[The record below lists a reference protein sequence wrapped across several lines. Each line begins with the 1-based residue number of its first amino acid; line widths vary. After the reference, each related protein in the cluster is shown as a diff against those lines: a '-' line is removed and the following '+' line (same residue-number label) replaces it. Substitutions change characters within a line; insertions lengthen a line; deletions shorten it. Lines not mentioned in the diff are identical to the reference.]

1 MFAGERGMTSRIPSP
16 LELAFVQGRE
26 SAFEELV
33 AKNAPR
39 LLDVCR
45 RLVQTTDEGQIDEF
59 FQDVLIRLWSECA
72 KFNPEACGFFGW
84 AKVVAKSLRLEQ
96 LRKKNVP
103 SSRNSE
109 SSDQLRGLVTRSL
122 VNPTPPSYIVTRP
135 KIELIRSRL
144 CSKAEY
150 INLGIIPYI
159 VERLE
164 SLIGSIFTLAN
175 VQKKLQEC
183 LRPILPDINLC
194 RRVVEVIL
202 QEIAV
207 YNVSLSE
214 NTDDTCDDFSSD
226 DGLVSALNSEDN
238 GELDEERRRF
248 LHDWMYKFPPE
259 DAAIIFLRHHYSV
272 FACPV
277 SWIGVR
283 LFLEYQIPVVAELID
298 EYPGKEI
305 PMEEIN
311 TRLFGPKARTTA
323 KNRYKRSLEKMREHW
338 KDLRPCTS

>member
-1 MFAGERGMTSRIPSP
+1 MTSRIPSP

-59 FQDVLIRLWSECA
+59 FQDVRIRLWSECA
-72 KFNPEACGFFGW
+72 KFNPEARDFLGW
-84 AKVVAKSLRLEQ
+84 ARVVAKSLRLEQ
-96 LRKKNVP
+96 LRKKVAP

-122 VNPTPPSYIVTRP
+122 EDPTPPSYIVTRP

-164 SLIGSIFTLAN
+164 SLIGSIFTRDN
-175 VQKKLQEC
+175 VREKLREC
-183 LRPILPDINLC
+183 LQPILSDNNLY
-194 RRVVEVIL
+194 RRVEEVIL
-202 QEIAV
+202 QQIVV

-214 NTDDTCDDFSSD
+214 NTDDNCDDFSST
-226 DGLVSALNSEDN
+226 DGLVLAMNSEDN
-238 GELDEERRRF
+238 DEATEKSQRLF
-248 LHDWMYKFPPE
+248 HDLMYEWSPE
-259 DAAIIFLRHHYSV
+259 DAAIFFLHHYHNF
-272 FACPV
+272 FARYV
-277 SWIGVR
+277 YYIGVR
-283 LFLEYQIPVVAELID
+283 LFLEYQLLAVAILID
-298 EYPGKEI
+298 RYPGKPI
-305 PMEEIN
+305 PMEEISTN
-311 TRLFGPKARTTA
+311 LFGPKHRNKA
-323 KNRYKRSLEKMREHW
+323 KLRYSRILLPEIRRRWET
-338 KDLRPCTS
+338 LRPCTF